1 MEGKMKVENAKNVM
15 VDRANWKYLIGF
27 FLIIIPFFCSWALP
41 HTAQAEGP
49 IKWKYYHIT
58 PPLHHDVSTMREF
71 ASDVQK
77 LTNGELQIKV
87 YSLGEVPYKPTE
99 IVSVIRDRFMDG
111 GVLVSDFVSGEIP
124 LFNFTNLP
132 MLITDLG
139 EQEKAMPILL
149 PYLEREL
156 KKRGLTLL
164 FWRYNSQKGL
174 FGRGKAV
181 EKLDD
186 FKGRKIRSFG
196 SADAEFLK
204 RLGAIPVTMPSTEV
218 STAMQ
223 RGVMDAFIASA
234 FYSVGLRWDET
245 CDWGYLIDM
254 TAITSYECVNSNS
267 LAELSAANQK
277 ILFDT
282 AAKYQVRWNKEI
294 LELEDKARESM
305 AKAGKK
311 MIQMTKEDRVKAT
324 EIIKPFWDEWANSM
338 GPDATEALRKIRDVL
353 GK

>member
-1 MEGKMKVENAKNVM
+1 MKTETLGTRMVCGSGWKYFTAFFLVM
-15 VDRANWKYLIGF
+15 VPLLSTW
-27 FLIIIPFFCSWALP
+27 CLP
-41 HTAQAEGP
+41 AYAQGP
-49 IKWKYYHIT
+49 VKWKYYHIT

-71 ASDVQK
+71 AADVQK
-77 LTNGELQIKV
+77 LTNDQLQIKV

-99 IVSVIRDRFMDG
+99 AVSIIHDRFVDG

-124 LFNFTNLP
+124 FFNFTNLP
-132 MLITDLG
+132 MLITDVT
-139 EQEKAMPILL
+139 EQSKAMPILL

-181 EKLDD
+181 EKLEDM
-186 FKGRKIRSFG
+186 KGRKIRSFG
-196 SADAEFLK
+196 SADAQLLK
-204 RLGAIPVTMPSTEV
+204 RIGAIPVTMPSTEV

-234 FYSVGLRWDET
+234 FYSVGLKWDET
-245 CDWGYLIDM
+245 CDWAYLMDM

-267 LAELSAANQK
+267 LAELSEANRK
-277 ILFDT
+277 VLFDT
-282 AAKYQVRWNKEI
+282 AAKYHVRWNKEI
-294 LELEDKARESM
+294 LELEEQARASM

-311 MIQMTKEDRVKAT
+311 MITMSKEDRAKMT
-324 EIIKPFWDEWANSM
+324 EVIKPFWDEWANSM
-338 GPDATEALRKIRDVL
+338 GPDAVEALKKVRGVL

>member
-1 MEGKMKVENAKNVM
+1 MKVENAKGVK
-15 VDRANWKYLIGF
+15 VDRANCKCLALF
-27 FLIIIPFFCSWALP
+27 FLIVIPLFCIGALP
-41 HTAQAEGP
+41 FTAHAAGP

-71 ASDVQK
+71 AADVQK

-99 IVSVIRDRFMDG
+99 AVSVIRDRFMDG

-132 MLITDLG
+132 MLVTDVD
-139 EQEKAMPILL
+139 EQAKAMPILV

-174 FGRGKAV
+174 FGRGKAI
-181 EKLDD
+181 EGLDD

-234 FYSVGLRWDET
+234 FYSVGLRWDEN
-245 CDWGYLIDM
+245 CDWGYLMNM

-277 ILFDT
+277 VLFDT
-282 AAKYQVRWNKEI
+282 AAKYQIRWNKEI
-294 LELEDKARESM
+294 VELEDQARASM
-305 AKAGKK
+305 AKGGKK
-311 MIQMTKEDRVKAT
+311 LLKMTKEDRLKAT
-324 EIIKPFWDEWANSM
+324 ELMKPFWSDWANSM
-338 GPDATEALRKIRDVL
+338 GADAVEALRKVRDVL

>member
-1 MEGKMKVENAKNVM
+1 MKIVKNLRCRLDDVNLRHSAILF
-15 VDRANWKYLIGF
+15 VIGF
-27 FLIIIPFFCSWALP
+27 LAVCFLGVPFK
-41 HTAQAEGP
+41 AQAEGP
-49 IKWKYYHIT
+49 VKWKYYHIT

-99 IVSVIRDRFMDG
+99 AVSVIRDRFMDG

-124 LFNFTNLP
+124 FFNFTNLP
-132 MLITDLG
+132 MLVTDVG
-139 EQEKAMPILL
+139 EQAKAMPILV

-164 FWRYNSQKGL
+164 FWRYNSQKEL
-174 FGRGKAV
+174 FGRGKAI

-196 SADAEFLK
+196 LADSEFLK
-204 RLGAIPVTMPSTEV
+204 RFGAIPVSMSSTEV

-245 CDWGYLIDM
+245 CDWGYLMDM
-254 TAITSYECVNSNS
+254 TAITSYECVNSKS
-267 LAELSAANQK
+267 LAELSTANQK
-277 ILFDT
+277 TLFDT

-305 AKAGKK
+305 AKGGKK
-311 MIQMTKEDRVKAT
+311 MIKMTQMDRVRAT
-324 EIIKPFWDEWANSM
+324 ERIKPFWDEWANSV
-338 GPDATEALRKIRDVL
+338 GPDAVEALRKVRGVL

>member
-1 MEGKMKVENAKNVM
+1 MEGDMKANSVV
-15 VDRANWKYLIGF
+15 VDRANWKYLIAS
-27 FLIIIPFFCSWALP
+27 FLISFSFFCSWALP
-41 HTAQAEGP
+41 HSAQAEGP

-71 ASDVQK
+71 ASDVEK

-99 IVSVIRDRFMDG
+99 AVSIIQERFVDG

-124 LFNFTNLP
+124 VFNFTNLP
-132 MLITDLG
+132 MLITDVP
-139 EQEKAMPILL
+139 EQSKAMPILI

-156 KKRGLTLL
+156 KKRGITLL

-174 FGRGKAV
+174 FGRGKTV

-196 SADAEFLK
+196 SADAQFIK
-204 RLGAIPVTMPSTEV
+204 RLGGIPVTMPSTEV

-245 CDWGYLIDM
+245 CDWAYLMDM
-254 TAITSYECVNSNS
+254 TAITSYECVNTKALS
-267 LAELSAANQK
+267 ELSDANRK
-277 ILFDT
+277 ALFDT

-294 LELEDKARESM
+294 LELEEQARGTM

-311 MIQMTKEDRVKAT
+311 MIMMSKEDRAKAT
-324 EIIKPFWDEWANSM
+324 EIIKPFWDEWAGSM
-338 GPDATEALRKIRDVL
+338 GPDAVEALGKVREVL